1 MIPGLLSKGHFTKYR
16 KAKRKKKREI
26 NADHSLTR
34 KEVDRAKASFELDLI
49 AFFNILQEDVF
60 GALDTGISEGQTP
73 DQIVDAVGEL
83 L

>member
-1 MIPGLLSKGHFTKYR
+1 MS
-16 KAKRKKKREI
+16 KKKREI

-49 AFFNILQEDVF
+49 AFFSTLQEEVF
-60 GALDTGISEGQTP
+60 KTLDKGISEGQTP
-73 DQIVDAVGEL
+73 DQIISAVGEL